1 MNLVEKPWPR
11 DISRATSACSKARGC
26 HRPRK
31 PELPNSQSQQT
42 TMTATMSAESLI
54 HFPQP
59 PSSMWWMTD
68 WILVSGAV
76 VWDIGRGIFGLAQ
89 FLELPVQGAPGNA
102 ELAGGLGYV
111 AFALGKGLQ
120 NE

>member
-1 MNLVEKPWPR
+1 MNFVEKPWPR
-11 DISRATSACSKARGC
+11 ESSRATSPCSNARGWA
-26 HRPRK
+26 RPRK

-42 TMTATMSAESLI
+42 TMTATTSAESLI

-59 PSSMWWMTD
+59 PSSSLWMTD

-89 FLELPVQGAPGNA
+89 FLELPMQGTPGNA
-102 ELAGGLGYV
+102 ELAGGFG
-111 AFALGKGLQ
+111 
-120 NE
+120 